1 MKWLCMKQIQEI
13 GGGRVEPGRLNIILQ
28 SYNALGEGTKEKVC
42 CGVGLR
48 SMPERLGQRGRAE
61 YKEDL

>member
-1 MKWLCMKQIQEI
+1 M
-13 GGGRVEPGRLNIILQ
+13 EPGRLNIILQ
-28 SYNALGEGTKEKVC
+28 SYNALGKGTKEKVC